1 MNLDDIRK
9 EIDETDKELFRLFER
24 RMKLASEVAASK
36 VQTGD
41 SIYKPDREQEVIDRF
56 KSGAADDM
64 KSYYE
69 AFIRRVILISREYQ
83 YSVISEGE
91 EVIDDNE
98 LLISFSYKKGW
109 PDNIIS
115 AISDLGATIMEFN
128 KYGNTYTIRLKN
140 DIEPDKI
147 RALLTLIECESDK

>member
-24 RMKLASEVAASK
+24 RMKLAGEVAAAK
-36 VQTGD
+36 MKTGD
-41 SIYKPDREQEVIDRF
+41 RVYKPEREQAVIDRF
-56 KSGAADDM
+56 KGGASDNM
-64 KSYYE
+64 KMYYE
-69 AFIRRVILISREYQ
+69 AFIRRVMLISREYQ
-83 YSVISEGE
+83 YSVISEGG
-91 EVIDDNE
+91 EVFDDNE
-98 LLISFSYKKGW
+98 LSLSFSYKKGW

-115 AISDLGATIMEFN
+115 AISDLGAAIIDFTKHEN
-128 KYGNTYTIRLKN
+128 AYTIRLKN

>member
-56 KSGAADDM
+56 KSGAADNM

-69 AFIRRVILISREYQ
+69 AFIRKVILISREYQ
-83 YSVISEGE
+83 YSIISEGGE
-91 EVIDDNE
+91 ALDDNE
-98 LLISFSYKKGW
+98 LLLSFSYKKGW

-115 AISDLGATIMEFN
+115 AISDLGADIIDFN
-128 KYGNTYTIRLKN
+128 KYGNAYTIRLKN